1 MLILG
6 KANLRNKIE
15 TDKLFFRFLLLIKF
29 SYLCPKISLFMK
41 RAIIIGATSGI
52 GRAVAKALLEQGW
65 QVGVTGRREHLLRE
79 LESESGDDRVF
90 SELMDVTQEAATE
103 ALDRLIARMGE
114 IDLLLFAT
122 GIGRQNRVLDEH
134 IELSTVQTN
143 CEGMVRIVDHFINH
157 VKHSSA
163 YSAKRKA
170 HIAVITSVAGTTG
183 IGTAPA
189 YSATKKMQST
199 YLIALSQLIRMER
212 LPITLSDIRPG
223 FVRTEI
229 LNPEKHYPM
238 VISCERAAQYII
250 KGLARRKRIITFDW
264 RYRCIVFFWRM
275 IPRWLWERM
284 TFVRN

>member
-1 MLILG
+1 MGSFVNTPHTSHLILIY
-6 KANLRNKIE
+6 LRFFLS
-15 TDKLFFRFLLLIKF
+15 LFFHIFVQTDIPIMRQ
-29 SYLCPKISLFMK
+29 
-41 RAIIIGATSGI
+41 AIIIGATSGI
-52 GRAVAKALLEQGW
+52 GRAVAAALLGQGW
-65 QVGVTGRREHLLRE
+65 QVGIAGRREHLLKE
-79 LESESGDDRVF
+79 LESEAGGDRVV
-90 SELMDVTQEAATE
+90 SEVMDVTQDSATE
-103 ALDRLIARMGE
+103 ALDRLIERLGDV
-114 IDLLLFAT
+114 DLLLFAS
-122 GIGRQNRVLDEH
+122 GIGRQNRALDEH
-134 IELSTVQTN
+134 IELSTVKTN

-157 VKHSSA
+157 VRHNPA
-163 YSAKRKA
+163 YTARRKA
-170 HIAVITSVAGTTG
+170 HVAVITSVAGTTG

-199 YLIALSQLIRMER
+199 YLVALSQLIRMER

>member
-1 MLILG
+1 
-6 KANLRNKIE
+6 
-15 TDKLFFRFLLLIKF
+15 
-29 SYLCPKISLFMK
+29 
-41 RAIIIGATSGI
+41 
-52 GRAVAKALLEQGW
+52 
-65 QVGVTGRREHLLRE
+65 
-79 LESESGDDRVF
+79 
-90 SELMDVTQEAATE
+90 
-103 ALDRLIARMGE
+103 
-114 IDLLLFAT
+114 
-122 GIGRQNRVLDEH
+122 
-134 IELSTVQTN
+134 
-143 CEGMVRIVDHFINH
+143 MVRIVDHFINH
-157 VKHSSA
+157 VRHNPTYTA
-163 YSAKRKA
+163 RRKA
-170 HIAVITSVAGTTG
+170 HVAVITSVAGTMG

-199 YLIALSQLIRMER
+199 YLVALSQLIRMER

-238 VISCERAAQYII
+238 VISCERAAQYTI

>member
-1 MLILG
+1 M
-6 KANLRNKIE
+6 R
-15 TDKLFFRFLLLIKF
+15 
-29 SYLCPKISLFMK
+29 

-52 GRAVAKALLEQGW
+52 GRAVAVALLEQGW
-65 QVGVTGRREHLLRE
+65 QVGIAGRREQLLKE
-79 LESESGDDRVF
+79 LEREAGGNHVVSER
-90 SELMDVTQEAATE
+90 MDVTQDSATE
-103 ALDRLIARMGE
+103 ALDRLIARLGDV
-114 IDLLLFAT
+114 DLLLFAS
-122 GIGRQNRVLDEH
+122 GIGRQNRVLDEL

-157 VKHSSA
+157 VRHNPA
-163 YSAKRKA
+163 YTARRKA
-170 HIAVITSVAGTTG
+170 HVAVITSVAGTMG

-199 YLIALSQLIRMER
+199 YLVALSQLIRMER

>member
-1 MLILG
+1 MGSFGNTPHTSHLILIY
-6 KANLRNKIE
+6 LRFFLS
-15 TDKLFFRFLLLIKF
+15 LFFHIFAQTDTPIMR
-29 SYLCPKISLFMK
+29 

-52 GRAVAKALLEQGW
+52 GRAVAVSLLGQGW
-65 QVGVTGRREHLLRE
+65 QVGIAGRREQLLKE
-79 LESESGDDRVF
+79 LEREAGGNHVVSEV
-90 SELMDVTQEAATE
+90 MDVTQDSATE
-103 ALDRLIARMGE
+103 ALDRLIARLGDV
-114 IDLLLFAT
+114 DLLLFAS
-122 GIGRQNRVLDEH
+122 GIGRQNRALDEH
-134 IELSTVQTN
+134 IELSTVKTN

-157 VKHSSA
+157 VRHNPA
-163 YSAKRKA
+163 YTARRKA
-170 HIAVITSVAGTTG
+170 HVAVITSVAGTMG

-199 YLIALSQLIRMER
+199 YLVALSQLIRMER

-238 VISCERAAQYII
+238 VISCEQAAQYII

-284 TFVRN
+284 TFIRN

>member
-29 SYLCPKISLFMK
+29 SYLCPKISPFMK

-52 GRAVAKALLEQGW
+52 GRAVAKALLEQEW
-65 QVGVTGRREHLLRE
+65 QVGIAGRREHLLRE
-79 LESESGDDRVF
+79 LESEAGGDRVF
-90 SELMDVTQEAATE
+90 SERMDVTQEAATE

-114 IDLLLFAT
+114 VDLLLFAS

-163 YSAKRKA
+163 YSAKHKA

-229 LNPEKHYPM
+229 LNPEKNYPM

>member
-1 MLILG
+1 MGSFGNTPHTSHLILIY
-6 KANLRNKIE
+6 LRFFLS
-15 TDKLFFRFLLLIKF
+15 LFFHIFVQTDTPIMR
-29 SYLCPKISLFMK
+29 

-52 GRAVAKALLEQGW
+52 GRAVAAALLVQGW
-65 QVGVTGRREHLLRE
+65 QVGIAGRREHLLKE
-79 LESESGDDRVF
+79 LESEAGGDRVV
-90 SELMDVTQEAATE
+90 SERMDVTQDSATE
-103 ALDRLIARMGE
+103 ALDRLIERLGDV
-114 IDLLLFAT
+114 DLLLFAS
-122 GIGRQNRVLDEH
+122 GIGRQNRALDEH
-134 IELSTVQTN
+134 IELSTVKTN

-157 VKHSSA
+157 VRHNPA
-163 YSAKRKA
+163 YTARRKA
-170 HIAVITSVAGTTG
+170 HVAVITSVAGTMG

-199 YLIALSQLIRMER
+199 YLVALSQLIRMEQ

-264 RYRCIVFFWRM
+264 RYRSIVFFWRM

>member
-1 MLILG
+1 M
-6 KANLRNKIE
+6 R
-15 TDKLFFRFLLLIKF
+15 
-29 SYLCPKISLFMK
+29 

-52 GRAVAKALLEQGW
+52 GRAVAAALLGQGW
-65 QVGVTGRREHLLRE
+65 QVGIAGRREHLLKE
-79 LESESGDDRVF
+79 LESEAGGDRVV
-90 SELMDVTQEAATE
+90 SEVMDVTQDSATE
-103 ALDRLIARMGE
+103 ALDRLIGRLGDV
-114 IDLLLFAT
+114 DLLLFAS
-122 GIGRQNRVLDEH
+122 GIGRQNRALDEQ
-134 IELSTVQTN
+134 IELSTVKTN

-157 VKHSSA
+157 VRHNPA
-163 YSAKRKA
+163 YTSRRKA
-170 HIAVITSVAGTTG
+170 HVAVITSVAGTMG

-199 YLIALSQLIRMER
+199 YLVALSQLIRMER

-250 KGLARRKRIITFDW
+250 RGLAHRKRIITFDW
-264 RYRCIVFFWRM
+264 RYRCIVFLWRM

>member
-1 MLILG
+1 M
-6 KANLRNKIE
+6 R
-15 TDKLFFRFLLLIKF
+15 
-29 SYLCPKISLFMK
+29 

-52 GRAVAKALLEQGW
+52 GRAVAVALLEQGW
-65 QVGVTGRREHLLRE
+65 QVGIAGRREHLLKE
-79 LESESGDDRVF
+79 LESEAGGDRVV
-90 SELMDVTQEAATE
+90 SEVMDVTQDSATE
-103 ALDRLIARMGE
+103 ALDRLIERLGDV
-114 IDLLLFAT
+114 DLLLFAS
-122 GIGRQNRVLDEH
+122 GIGRQNRALDEH
-134 IELSTVQTN
+134 IELSTVKTN

-157 VKHSSA
+157 VRHNPA
-163 YSAKRKA
+163 YTARRKA
-170 HIAVITSVAGTTG
+170 HVAVITSVAGTMG

-284 TFVRN
+284 TFIRN